1 MKKGNW
7 KRIGRMLAAALLA
20 GSLTVGAVSAIAPAV
35 SSQPVAAAVAT
46 TRYPQLDFNYGDNRA
61 TIYVDPTNFTAD
73 QLTAIQ
79 QGISNVQ
86 SMLAGIFTFTMTDN
100 RSQADIIYVGHD
112 FSDTVTSAGSRGG
125 DTSVNY
131 NKVANH
137 IVQHPNGTR
146 IRLDDS
152 YRSFVTAPDFTQ
164 ARLPAQTDPNYQYYF
179 NYYKDAADKWHHLT
193 IVVATEH
200 ELGHAIGRDH
210 APVATYGATL
220 MNPEGGMDSSGNV
233 GEDITRD
240 PTYIRSVQAI
250 YGGQAIALG
259 ETDVK
264 QPMQGYHSSTAG
276 NSGNSGNTGNTGNN
290 GNSGNPGNTG
300 NNGNSGNSDNTGNS
314 GNGTPTQKYTV
325 KSANGTVFVGQ
336 SAGAE
341 VYSDPNFTNATGKVL
356 PMGSNWKGFAIVS
369 DAAGN
374 AVGFNVGGQQ
384 YVKFSQAAFAYATGT
399 EHKSE
404 PVSGVFKINVP
415 GHPTWGTAFYTDY
428 LQVQGV
434 LRGGSKWR
442 VYARKTLSDGKQYYN
457 LGGNQWIRADYGSLN

>member
-164 ARLPAQTDPNYQYYF
+164 ARLPAQTDPNYR
-179 NYYKDAADKWHHLT
+179 KRSLT
-193 IVVATEH
+193 
-200 ELGHAIGRDH
+200 
-210 APVATYGATL
+210 
-220 MNPEGGMDSSGNV
+220 
-233 GEDITRD
+233 
-240 PTYIRSVQAI
+240 
-250 YGGQAIALG
+250 
-259 ETDVK
+259 
-264 QPMQGYHSSTAG
+264 
-276 NSGNSGNTGNTGNN
+276 
-290 GNSGNPGNTG
+290 
-300 NNGNSGNSDNTGNS
+300 
-314 GNGTPTQKYTV
+314 
-325 KSANGTVFVGQ
+325 
-336 SAGAE
+336 
-341 VYSDPNFTNATGKVL
+341 
-356 PMGSNWKGFAIVS
+356 
-369 DAAGN
+369 
-374 AVGFNVGGQQ
+374 
-384 YVKFSQAAFAYATGT
+384 
-399 EHKSE
+399 
-404 PVSGVFKINVP
+404 
-415 GHPTWGTAFYTDY
+415 
-428 LQVQGV
+428 
-434 LRGGSKWR
+434 
-442 VYARKTLSDGKQYYN
+442 
-457 LGGNQWIRADYGSLN
+457 